1 MKKTHRPAAV
11 MATVLC
17 IAGLLLC
24 AGCGNSISEE
34 EAEAQAE
41 EEFARSAE
49 AEEEASEVAAEE
61 SASLSVEESA
71 ATSSGVATDK
81 LAGVAVAPDAA
92 ADAAEDA
99 AAAKDAAAA
108 TEAEA
113 AEPDPSVMG
122 TRTLIVS
129 ATGDC
134 TFGKTQDQ
142 DYYGSF
148 LSYYDSYGQ
157 DYFLSGVRDIF
168 AADDLTI
175 INLECVL
182 TTSDD
187 LVEKAFNLKGKP
199 EYVGIMTGSSVEA
212 ATMGN
217 NHSYD
222 YGDEGFYE
230 TESVLENAG
239 ITYAYSGKSGM
250 FVSDE
255 GVKVGIVSA
264 NMLSESDEK
273 LYTMISEMDELR
285 DEGAEI
291 VIACCH
297 WGIEKDYYPYDYQ
310 VVTAHALVDAGADLI
325 IGNHPHVLQGVEVYH
340 GKVICYSLGNFCF
353 GGNLDPEDK
362 NTMIFQQTFTIVD
375 GELQADEIDARII
388 PCRLSSAD
396 TYNNFQPVVA
406 YGDRYAEIIGLV
418 NEYSSMFGTAWF
430 DSEGQLVT
438 S

>member
-1 MKKTHRPAAV
+1 MKKRYRPAAV
-11 MATVLC
+11 TAAILC
-17 IAGLLLC
+17 AAGLLFC
-24 AGCGNSISEE
+24 AGCGTSASEE
-34 EAEAQAE
+34 KTEEDSTEVIE
-41 EEFARSAE
+41 EESAE
-49 AEEEASEVAAEE
+49 AA
-61 SASLSVEESA
+61 
-71 ATSSGVATDK
+71 SGVSTDK
-81 LAGVAVAPDAA
+81 LAGFVV
-92 ADAAEDA
+92 AEDTTDDDGE
-99 AAAKDAAAA
+99 KDPADG
-108 TEAEA
+108 EK
-113 AEPDPSVMG
+113 DPADEENDPAGGEKDPAVMG
-122 TRTLIVS
+122 TRTVTVT
-129 ATGDC
+129 AVGDC

-148 LSYYDSYGQ
+148 LSYYDNYGQ

-187 LVEKAFNLKGKP
+187 QVEKAFNLKGKP

-217 NHSYD
+217 NHTYD
-222 YGDEGFYE
+222 YGDEGFDE
-230 TESVLENAG
+230 TKSVLENAG
-239 ITYAYSGKSGM
+239 IIYAYSGQSGM

-285 DEGAEI
+285 ADGAEI

-310 VVTAHALVDAGADLI
+310 IATAHALVDAGADLI

-362 NTMIFQQTFTIVD
+362 NTMIFRQTFTIVD
-375 GELQADEIDARII
+375 GELQADPIDASII

-406 YGDRYAEIIGLV
+406 SGDRYSQIISLV
-418 NEYSSMFGTAWF
+418 NEYSSMFGTASF
-430 DSEGQLVT
+430 DGEGKLVA
-438 S
+438 SGSGY